1 MGDLGGRT
9 ALVTGAASGIGRATA
24 IRLAQDGAHVVVQD
38 VAGDGVAEAVEAIIK
53 RGGTATASVCS
64 VADEEALRRTVVDC
78 GGVDILVNNAGV
90 PGHNAVIEDIDRTAY
105 ERLYEVHVWG
115 TFAATRAVL
124 PEMKARQFGRI
135 VNIASN
141 RGQVGFERSS
151 HYGSAKA
158 AVIGLAKCWA
168 REFAPHGVL
177 VNALAPGVVR
187 SGLTLRYGEEALAE
201 EAQHNLVKRWAEPEE
216 IAEWLAFL
224 VGPRGSF
231 MTGQVLCPNGGDPI
245 VGI

>member
-1 MGDLGGRT
+1 M
-9 ALVTGAASGIGRATA
+9 TGAGSGIGRATA
-24 IRLAQDGAHVVVQD
+24 TRFAQDGAHVVVQD
-38 VAGDGVAEAVEAIIK
+38 VAGDAVAEVVEVIN
-53 RGGTATASVCS
+53 RQGGTATASVCS
-64 VADEEALRRTVVDC
+64 VADEGAIRQTVVDC

-90 PGHNAVIEDIDRTAY
+90 PGYNAVIEDIDRTAY
-105 ERLYEVHVWG
+105 ERLFEVHVWG

-151 HYGSAKA
+151 HYGAAKA
-158 AVIGLAKCWA
+158 AVIGLAKSWA
-168 REFAPHGVL
+168 REFAPHGIL

-187 SGLTLRYGEEALAE
+187 SGMTLRYGEAALAE
-201 EAQHNLVKRWAEPEE
+201 EAQQNLVKRWAEPEE
-216 IAEWLAFL
+216 MADWIAFL
-224 VGPRGSF
+224 VGPRGGY